1 VIWRDRTLQFE
12 LKIRKMFYNEE
23 LSYFD
28 NEIIFTKT
36 VVINPTIDQIK
47 EGKALMLRIEK

>member
-1 VIWRDRTLQFE
+1 
-12 LKIRKMFYNEE
+12 MFYNEE